1 MSKTGLYA
9 KTFLNKGFND
19 YIIMSLLK
27 EIDDDHDF
35 VCGAMSNAATEEA
48 WQKLIDFIQTAK
60 QQGDPV
66 SADDILALSL
76 VLSDNAGIQAT
87 A

>member
-1 MSKTGLYA
+1 MLSSTGNVL
-9 KTFLNKGFND
+9 
-19 YIIMSLLK
+19 MSLLK

-76 VLSDNAGIQAT
+76 VLSENAGIQTT

>member
-1 MSKTGLYA
+1 MLSLTGNVL
-9 KTFLNKGFND
+9 
-19 YIIMSLLK
+19 MSLLK

-76 VLSDNAGIQAT
+76 VLSENAGIQAT